1 MTGNYTLAA
10 TLAAVLAIGS
20 LGGPAAAA
28 TRESVR
34 VGYVHVFDD
43 APVVVARDKGFFT
56 AQGLEAEVT
65 AFTSGPTLV
74 KGLVTGQL
82 DVGVLGFTN
91 AITWAA
97 QGADLKIIGKV
108 QDGYHALVA
117 RSDRGISSLGDLKHR
132 TVATQAVGSTAD
144 IVLKGVVLRKAGLR
158 EQDVQFVYTS
168 PATALASLRA
178 GRVDAAFLFEPY
190 DSMVRASLPVIELDE
205 VGKSWPFPCM
215 VVIVPGRLIAERPGV
230 AKAVLQS
237 LKQSVGFMTTNP
249 AEASRVLAPAFM
261 AEGGHKMETGAI
273 PAEEIMRRSLTTQKF
288 DWRLGAA
295 DLKRMAELSGI
306 MKELGVLKRD
316 VPLETVL
323 DLRWQR
329 EIELASK

>member
-1 MTGNYTLAA
+1 MSGHHKALAILLA
-10 TLAAVLAIGS
+10 TLALGATANPATAGS
-20 LGGPAAAA
+20 GEP
-28 TRESVR
+28 VR

-43 APVVVARDKGFFT
+43 APVVVARDKGFFA

-117 RSDRGISSLGDLKHR
+117 RSDRGISRLADLKNR
-132 TVATQAVGSTAD
+132 SVATQAVGSTAD

-190 DSMVRASLPVIELDE
+190 DSMVRASLPVTELDE

-215 VVIVPGRLIAERPGV
+215 VVIVPGRLLAERPGV

-237 LKQSVGFMTTNP
+237 IKQSIAFMKTNP
-249 AEASRVLAPAFM
+249 AEAGRVLAPAFM

-273 PAEEIMRRSLTTQKF
+273 PAEEIMRRSLATQNF
-288 DWRLGAA
+288 DWRVTPA

-306 MKELGVLKRD
+306 MKELGVLKKD
-316 VPLETVL
+316 VPLETVV